1 MQTGNTD
8 YIYKNDPDKTC
19 FQHHTADGKYKD
31 SAKRTKSDKI
41 LKDKAFKIASNPN
54 CDGCQ
59 RGLTSMVYRFF
70 DKKSVGSG
78 VARVPNKSN
87 VKSSTTCK

>member
-41 LKDKAFKIASNPN
+41 LKDKTKLLVIQIVM
-54 CDGCQ
+54 D
-59 RGLTSMVYRFF
+59 
-70 DKKSVGSG
+70 
-78 VARVPNKSN
+78 
-87 VKSSTTCK
+87 VKED